1 MIRYLESDLPRG
13 HGSRQ
18 PESKNENA
26 LAITCN
32 LRPSTDVEWFVGV
45 LRMIAVSLELNKLH
59 AVFAWMDLC
68 DPYAM
73 LTVDSLGPV
82 ASGRSADGNVYC
94 GIHTQK
100 G

>member
-1 MIRYLESDLPRG
+1 M
-13 HGSRQ
+13 
-18 PESKNENA
+18 
-26 LAITCN
+26 
-32 LRPSTDVEWFVGV
+32 EWFVGV
-45 LRMIAVSLELNKLH
+45 LRMIAVSRIEYTLPLLGWICVK
-59 AVFAWMDLC
+59 
-68 DPYAM
+68 PYAM